1 MAAIFSW
8 FLMQIIE
15 NMSGLWSQVFL
26 LSRVESCSYMRGG
39 IGRDLGWGWA
49 EGFLCF
55 KCQSAATTS
64 YLEPVQTHLENS

>member
-1 MAAIFSW
+1 M
-8 FLMQIIE
+8 FL
-15 NMSGLWSQVFL
+15 
-26 LSRVESCSYMRGG
+26 YAGG